1 MSAVRGGSGPVTRI
15 ATSDATSI
23 HVGGRNLLE
32 ELVGERSF
40 TEMLYF
46 LTVKRMPTPA
56 QTRILDACLVTL
68 MEHGLTPSAVIARL
82 MADSVPEEPQAAM
95 AAGLLA
101 IGSVF
106 AGTTEQ
112 CAQLLLDLE
121 RRIAGGDAEA
131 PRTLARE
138 YAAARKPVP
147 GFGHTT
153 HKPDDP
159 RSAKLFSVLE
169 RDGSKGRYVDLL
181 RQLATEVDAAN
192 NRHITINATGAI
204 GALFLEIGIPVEA
217 MRGFSVV
224 SRSGGLVGH
233 LLEERET
240 HSGRAIWMASRAAVR
255 YEAPGD

>member
-1 MSAVRGGSGPVTRI
+1 MSTGKGGSGPVTRI

-23 HVGGRNLLE
+23 HVGGKNLLE
-32 ELVGERSF
+32 ELVGEHTF

-82 MADSVPEEPQAAM
+82 MADSVPEEPQVAM

-112 CAQLLLDLE
+112 CAQLLLDVE
-121 RRIAGGDAEA
+121 KRIAEGEEDA
-131 PRTLARE
+131 PRKVALE
-138 YAAARKPVP
+138 YAAVKKPVP

-159 RSAKLFSVLE
+159 RSARLFEVAE
-169 RDGSKGRYVDLL
+169 RNGGKFRYIDLL
-181 RQLATEVDAAN
+181 RWLAAEVDAAN
-192 NRHITINATGAI
+192 GKHITINATGAI

-233 LLEERET
+233 LLEEQET

-255 YEAPGD
+255 YEEPRD